1 MAGRSLL
8 TSELLGPTEGSR
20 GKKVPVGRFTE
31 AVDFLVCWT
40 VRASSGRLFVCFS
53 ILKIE
58 SKASGVQD
66 K

>member
-8 TSELLGPTEGSR
+8 SSESLGPTEGSR
-20 GKKVPVGRFTE
+20 GKKVPVSRFTE

-40 VRASSGRLFVCFS
+40 VRASSGRLFICFS

-58 SKASGVQD
+58 SKASCVQG

>member
-8 TSELLGPTEGSR
+8 SSESLGPTEGSR
-20 GKKVPVGRFTE
+20 GEKVPVSRFTE

-40 VRASSGRLFVCFS
+40 VRASSGDLFVCFS

-58 SKASGVQD
+58 SKSSCVQG